1 MPVKSHMKSAKYSNL
16 SEINVTSL
24 VDVTLVLLI
33 VFMITAPLLRTGMTV
48 DLPQTVAK
56 EIDPGKAIVL
66 TVSKNGDLFWQKEKI
81 SLQILRERLEKR
93 KTSNRLQPILLQGD
107 KEVFYGHVIS
117 VMDIIKE
124 LGIGK
129 LGLVLKP
136 RQK

>member
-1 MPVKSHMKSAKYSNL
+1 MKSAKYTSL

-33 VFMITAPLLRTGMTV
+33 VFMITAPLLRSGMTV

-66 TVSKNGDLFWQKEKI
+66 TVDKSGTLFWNREQI
-81 SLQILRERLEKR
+81 SLPVLRERLQKR
-93 KTSNRLQPILLQGD
+93 QVSNRLKPILLQGD
-107 KEVFYGHVIS
+107 KEVFYGHVIE

-136 RQK
+136 RQR

>member
-1 MPVKSHMKSAKYSNL
+1 MKSGKYTSL

-33 VFMITAPLLRTGMTV
+33 IFMITAPLLRSGMKV

-66 TVSKNGDLFWQKEKI
+66 TVAKNGDIFWEREKI
-81 SLQILRERLEKR
+81 NLQVLRERLVKR
-93 KTSNRLQPILLQGD
+93 KVSNRLKPILLQGD
-107 KEVFYGHVIS
+107 KEVFYGHVIG
-117 VMDIIKE
+117 VMDLLKE
-124 LGIGK
+124 LEIEK

-136 RQK
+136 RQR

>member
-1 MPVKSHMKSAKYSNL
+1 MKSAKYTNL

-66 TVSKNGDLFWQKEKI
+66 TVSKNGDLFWQKEQI

-93 KTSNRLQPILLQGD
+93 QASNRLQPILLQGD

>member
-1 MPVKSHMKSAKYSNL
+1 MKSGRYTNL

-33 VFMITAPLLRTGMTV
+33 VFMITAPLLRAGMTV

-56 EIDPGKAIVL
+56 EIDPAQAIVL
-66 TVSKNGDLFWQKEKI
+66 TVDKNGNLFWDREQI
-81 SLQILRERLEKR
+81 SLPVLRERLEKR
-93 KTSNRLQPILLQGD
+93 KAADRLEPILLQGD
-107 KEVFYGHVIS
+107 KEVFYGHVID

-136 RQK
+136 RQR

>member
-1 MPVKSHMKSAKYSNL
+1 MKSGKYTTL

-33 VFMITAPLLRTGMTV
+33 VFMITAPLLRSGMTV
-48 DLPQTVAK
+48 DLPQTMAK
-56 EIDPGKAIVL
+56 EIDPGEAIVL
-66 TVSKNGDLFWQKEKI
+66 TVDKNGNLFWHKERITLTVLRDRLQKRQA
-81 SLQILRERLEKR
+81 SERLK
-93 KTSNRLQPILLQGD
+93 PILLQGD
-107 KEVFYGHVIS
+107 KEVFYGHVIE

-136 RQK
+136 RQR

>member
-1 MPVKSHMKSAKYSNL
+1 M
-16 SEINVTSL
+16 TSL